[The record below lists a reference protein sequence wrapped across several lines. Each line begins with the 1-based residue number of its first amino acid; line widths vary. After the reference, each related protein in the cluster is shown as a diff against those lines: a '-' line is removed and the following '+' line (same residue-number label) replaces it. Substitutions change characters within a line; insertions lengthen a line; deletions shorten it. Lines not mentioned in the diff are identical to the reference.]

1 MTQEIKKGDLVF
13 FDKHY
18 WTVSHD
24 YVETVIG
31 IVVHVRI
38 KTTGYA
44 SNKRITKI
52 YQMLT
57 PQGLHNVYHESMTNI
72 IVNKLK

>member
-1 MTQEIKKGDLVF
+1 MAKEIKKGDLVF

-18 WTVSHD
+18 WDVAHD

-31 IVVHVRI
+31 IVVNIHI
-38 KTTGYA
+38 KTTGYS

-52 YQMLT
+52 YQMIT
-57 PQGLHNVYHESMTNI
+57 PKGLYNVYHESMTNI
-72 IVNKLK
+72 IVNKLN